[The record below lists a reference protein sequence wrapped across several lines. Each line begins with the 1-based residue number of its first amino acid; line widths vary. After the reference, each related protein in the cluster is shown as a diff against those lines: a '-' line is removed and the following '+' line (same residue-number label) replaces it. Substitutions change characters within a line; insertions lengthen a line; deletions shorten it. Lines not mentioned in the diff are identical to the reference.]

1 MKEVIK
7 ILVVEDNNADADLI
21 IRNLRQ
27 SEMSFIS
34 KIVESKKEFQESLD
48 TFCPDI
54 VLSDFS
60 LPAYKTRCNRLCIQ
74 K

>member
-34 KIVESKKEFQESLD
+34 KIVESKKK
-48 TFCPDI
+48 I
-54 VLSDFS
+54 
-60 LPAYKTRCNRLCIQ
+60 TRLERF
-74 K
+74 